1 MVVSPVGTDSEN
13 GQALRNALL
22 RITDASATKRYLL
35 QVEAGT
41 YDLGGGYDT
50 STLVMKE
57 HVDIQGA
64 GELGTVITSRSPL
77 TVKGASKAELRFLA
91 VRNTLPSSRA
101 IAIYNDSA
109 SPRLTRVT
117 AESIGAGG
125 SENIGVYNYNSSSPT
140 MTDVT
145 ATASGATSNYGVYSV
160 DSSPTIKHSRLSGST
175 RSLFHGSPTGITRVA
190 LTELVGPIL
199 GSSGNLRCF
208 DNYDQDLAP
217 VICP

>member
-1 MVVSPVGTDSEN
+1 MGTDSEN

-77 TVKGASKAELRFLA
+77 TVKGASNAELRFLA
-91 VRNTLPSSRA
+91 VRNTLSSSRA

-109 SPRLTRVT
+109 SPRLTRLT
-117 AESIGAGG
+117 AESIGAG
-125 SENIGVYNYNSSSPT
+125 E
-140 MTDVT
+140 
-145 ATASGATSNYGVYSV
+145 AKTSAC
-160 DSSPTIKHSRLSGST
+160 TTTTL
-175 RSLFHGSPTGITRVA
+175 
-190 LTELVGPIL
+190 
-199 GSSGNLRCF
+199 
-208 DNYDQDLAP
+208 P
-217 VICP
+217 VRR